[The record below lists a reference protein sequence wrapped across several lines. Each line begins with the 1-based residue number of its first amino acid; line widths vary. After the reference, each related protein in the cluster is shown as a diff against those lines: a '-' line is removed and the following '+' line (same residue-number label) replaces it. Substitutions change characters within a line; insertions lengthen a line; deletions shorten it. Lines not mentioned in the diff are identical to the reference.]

1 MPDVVDLYLDTF
13 HLHSLSTTLPT
24 RVGYPLDGLDS
35 PDIRLSAYNNP
46 GDHGQTISNALYGAR
61 VVALQGS
68 VRGDTTLAY
77 RANKQALAQAVSLQ
91 RDSLGFPI
99 TRLLKVTLGDGQT
112 YQVPVITTKF
122 NNPEKLPLSSIWQL
136 DLTAT
141 QWYLESD
148 QLSSGSVG
156 LPQPGGSSFL
166 WIFPLS
172 FSGGGG
178 GTATMTNAGTATAYP
193 TITIPGPVISPVIS
207 NSTTGQKIA
216 LNLTLVTGDAIVID
230 TKNRTITQGG
240 STNKIGA
247 LMTGS
252 SFWGLAPGDN
262 VITYGANQYDTST
275 AFLVWRSAIGGM

>member
-1 MPDVVDLYLDTF
+1 MADVVDLYLDTF
-13 HLHSLSTTLPT
+13 HLHSLSTALPT

-46 GDHGQTISNALYGAR
+46 GDHGQTLSNALYGAR
-61 VVALQGS
+61 VIALQGS
-68 VRGDTTLAY
+68 VRGDSTLAY

-99 TRLLKVTLGDGQT
+99 TRLFKVTLGDGLT
-112 YQVPVITTKF
+112 YQAPVITTKF
-122 NNPEKLPLSSIWQL
+122 NNPEQYPSRSVWQL

-148 QLSSGSVG
+148 QLSSSSVG
-156 LPQPGGSSFL
+156 LPQAGGSSFP
-166 WIFPLS
+166 WTFPLS

-178 GTATMTNAGTATAYP
+178 GTTTMTNAGTATAYP
-193 TITIPGPVISPVIS
+193 TITIVGPVLYPVIS
-207 NSTTGQKIA
+207 NNTTGQKIA
-216 LNLTLVTGDAIVID
+216 LNLTLLTSDTIVID
-230 TKNRTITQGG
+230 TKNRTIAQGG

-262 VITYGANQYDTST
+262 IITYGANQYDTST
-275 AFLVWRSAIGGM
+275 ASLVWRSAIGGI